1 MRFTE
6 SVRMICDVSKH
17 AKLVGL
23 TIAEYKPWDIYY
35 IQNELKK
42 IDILND

>member
-1 MRFTE
+1 MKFTQA
-6 SVRMICDVSKH
+6 VRMICDVSKE

-35 IQNELKK
+35 IRKELKK
-42 IDILND
+42 IDIMND

>member
-6 SVRMICDVSKH
+6 AVRMICDVSKV
-17 AKLVGL
+17 AKLVWL

-35 IQNELKK
+35 IKNELKK